1 VQRTMSSASDSPPLD
16 MLAPFD
22 SADVVW
28 FHVRLHQ
35 HWSTTNKVSGESM
48 SSRFDELRIFTG
60 NANPQLAQAMGDRLG
75 IHLGDITVTSFAN
88 DNIFVR
94 LNESVREKDV
104 FVVQS
109 LGLPLSDRIMELLIM
124 LDACKRASAGRVTAV
139 IPYFAYGRTDK
150 RDQPRVPITA
160 RLLADMIQVAGAQQV
175 ITLDLHAGQI
185 QGFFNVPVDEL
196 SAVSLLVRHFSERNW
211 NDMVVVSPD
220 LGFAKRARNF
230 AEQLGAPLAIVE
242 KRRIQQL
249 GQREESTS
257 RVEALTLIGDV
268 SGKRCVLVD
277 DEILTGGSMIEAAD
291 LLIAQGA
298 REVYA
303 AAVHAV
309 LAGNALERLAQSAI
323 RELVTTDS
331 LRQHVDQ
338 NPTFLRVLSVAPL
351 LAEVIQRIH
360 SGVSVDTI
368 FRKHNLT
375 LG

>member
-1 VQRTMSSASDSPPLD
+1 
-16 MLAPFD
+16 
-22 SADVVW
+22 
-28 FHVRLHQ
+28 
-35 HWSTTNKVSGESM
+35 M

-60 NANPQLAQAMGDRLG
+60 NANPELARAICQRLSIPIGDM
-75 IHLGDITVTSFAN
+75 TVTAFAN

-94 LNESVREKDV
+94 INESVREKDV

-109 LGLPLSDRIMELLIM
+109 LGLPLSDRILELLIM

-139 IPYFAYGRTDK
+139 IPYYAYGRTDK

-175 ITLDLHAGQI
+175 ITMDLHAGQI
-185 QGFFNVPVDEL
+185 QGFFSIPVDEL
-196 SAVSLLVRHFSERNW
+196 TAVGLLVRHFSDRNW
-211 NDMVVVSPD
+211 DNAMVVSPD

-230 AEQLGAPLAIVE
+230 AEQLGVPLAIVE

-249 GQREESTS
+249 GVPDEPQS
-257 RVEALTLIGDV
+257 RVEARTLIGEV
-268 SGKRCVLVD
+268 AGKRCILVD

-291 LLIAQGA
+291 LLMAHGA

-309 LAGNALERLAQSAI
+309 LAGNALDRLAHSAI

-331 LRQHVDQ
+331 LPQ
-338 NPTFLRVLSVAPL
+338 PAAGTTPFLRVLSVAPL

-368 FRKHNLT
+368 FRRRNPPF
-375 LG
+375 G

>member
-1 VQRTMSSASDSPPLD
+1 
-16 MLAPFD
+16 
-22 SADVVW
+22 
-28 FHVRLHQ
+28 
-35 HWSTTNKVSGESM
+35 M

-60 NANPQLAQAMGDRLG
+60 NGNPELAHAISDRLG
-75 IHLGDITVTSFAN
+75 FPMGDITVTSFPN
-88 DNIFVR
+88 ENIFVK

-109 LGLPLSDRIMELLIM
+109 LSSPLSDRIMELLIM

-150 RDQPRVPITA
+150 KDQPRVPITA

-185 QGFFNVPVDEL
+185 QGFFSIPVDEL
-196 SAVSLLVRHFSERNW
+196 SAVSLLVRHFAERGW
-211 NDMVVVSPD
+211 DDAVVVSPD

-230 AEQLGAPLAIVE
+230 AEQLGVPLAIVE

-249 GQREESTS
+249 QHSDEGPA
-257 RVEALTLIGDV
+257 RVEARSLIGDV
-268 SGKRCVLVD
+268 DGRRCILVD
-277 DEILTGGSMIEAAD
+277 DEILTGSSMIEAAD
-291 LLIAQGA
+291 LLLSQGA

-309 LAGNALERLAQSAI
+309 LAGNALERLANSAI

-331 LRQHVDQ
+331 LCRPAAPHGS
-338 NPTFLRVLSVAPL
+338 FIRVLSVAPL

-360 SGVSVDTI
+360 SGISVDTI
-368 FRKHNLT
+368 FRRKF
-375 LG
+375 